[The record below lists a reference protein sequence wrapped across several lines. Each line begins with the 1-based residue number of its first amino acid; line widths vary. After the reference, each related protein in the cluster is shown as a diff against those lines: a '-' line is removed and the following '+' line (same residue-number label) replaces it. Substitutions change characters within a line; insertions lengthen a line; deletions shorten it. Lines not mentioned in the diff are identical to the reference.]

1 MSEIARPVGSP
12 AAAGLPTAG
21 QPVAGKQD
29 VFLHKAPDWVRHA
42 PNPSLSAFQPVKH
55 VNRHVDA
62 PVLDSF
68 RPPPLHARLRFH
80 PALYPQ
86 ALERLRARIGSLLQD
101 PKDSALRKSLD
112 AQLRT
117 RTDYVRAYRREAQKL
132 LAC

>member
-1 MSEIARPVGSP
+1 MSEIARPVGQ
-12 AAAGLPTAG
+12 PTAG
-21 QPVAGKQD
+21 PPAVGAPAVGGRD

-86 ALERLRARIGSLLQD
+86 ALERLRERIGSLLQD
-101 PKDSALRKSLD
+101 PKDAALRTRLD

-117 RTDYVRAYRREAQKL
+117 RTDHVRAYRREAQKL